1 MLRWEKSDGDG
12 LNTWVPPCVASG
24 RARLFALLAL
34 AVDVDLRPCCAR
46 MRKGKGDRVGGGVA
60 VLVMGCGEGRKISE
74 WSL

>member
-1 MLRWEKSDGDG
+1 
-12 LNTWVPPCVASG
+12 
-24 RARLFALLAL
+24 
-34 AVDVDLRPCCAR
+34 